1 MASIRQRTWESGG
14 KTQFRWV
21 VDYFDQTGKR
31 RLKTFKTKKAADSW
45 ATDTLYQVK
54 AGTHTPESA
63 SVTVKEAGERWI
75 EQARHD
81 GLERSTVTQYRQH
94 LDLHISPLIGAKKLS
109 RVTVPMVKDFQRL
122 LSEKGRS
129 SQMVTKITRSLGSIL
144 SEAQENG
151 LVSQNVVREMQQRK
165 RHQRGQAKRHKRKLE
180 IGKDIP
186 DKDEIRAILAT
197 AQGRWRPFVVTAL
210 FTGMRAS
217 ELRGL
222 TWANVDLEARTLTVR
237 QRADKW
243 NDIGSPKSEAG
254 EREIPLAPMVV
265 NTLKEWKLSCPRRN
279 RTEDQ
284 PGELHYVFPNGLGR
298 VESVGDLEG
307 VLDAEGVDVDHHRR
321 QPRLTHHR
329 GVVGDHV
336 LLGGDEEHI
345 HLPGLVPLG
354 AQDLD
359 VEAVSVV
366 PPVVE
371 GTRRDHRERTPDT
384 DPRTE
389 WTAEAPERDARIA
402 IGDGARCE
410 RRTQDQPA
418 TREPSGR
425 AAEVNRHV
433 G

>member
-1 MASIRQRTWESGG
+1 MASIRKRTWESGG

-21 VDYFDQTGKR
+21 LDYQDQTGKR

-45 ATDTLYQVK
+45 ATDTLFQVK

-63 SVTVKEAGERWI
+63 SVTAKEAGERWI

-94 LDLHISPLIGAKKLS
+94 LDLHIDPFIGAKKLS
-109 RVTVPMVKDFQRL
+109 RLTVPMVKDFQRL

-129 SQMVTKITRSLGSIL
+129 PQMVTKITSSLGSIL

-197 AQGRWRPFVVTAL
+197 AKGRWRPFVVKAL

-222 TWANVDLEARTLTVR
+222 TWANVDLEGKTLTVR

-265 NTLKEWKLSCPRRN
+265 NTLREWKLTCPHQN
-279 RTEDQ
+279 RTKDH
-284 PGELHYVFPNGLGR
+284 PGELHYVFPNTIGN
-298 VESVGDLEG
+298 VESHSNVHSRGFIPLQIAAG
-307 VLDAEGVDVDHHRR
+307 VTVDTGETDEDGKPILKAKYGLHALRHAAASLFIEQGMKPKRVQEIMGHSTISMTLDTY
-321 QPRLTHHR
+321 THLYPAPEDDQAAMAQLQAR
-329 GVVGDHV
+329 
-336 LLGGDEEHI
+336 LLG
-345 HLPGLVPLG
+345 
-354 AQDLD
+354 
-359 VEAVSVV
+359 
-366 PPVVE
+366 
-371 GTRRDHRERTPDT
+371 
-384 DPRTE
+384 
-389 WTAEAPERDARIA
+389 
-402 IGDGARCE
+402 
-410 RRTQDQPA
+410 
-418 TREPSGR
+418 
-425 AAEVNRHV
+425 
-433 G
+433 

>member
-1 MASIRQRTWESGG
+1 
-14 KTQFRWV
+14 
-21 VDYFDQTGKR
+21 
-31 RLKTFKTKKAADSW
+31 
-45 ATDTLYQVK
+45 
-54 AGTHTPESA
+54 
-63 SVTVKEAGERWI
+63 
-75 EQARHD
+75 
-81 GLERSTVTQYRQH
+81 
-94 LDLHISPLIGAKKLS
+94 
-109 RVTVPMVKDFQRL
+109 
-122 LSEKGRS
+122 
-129 SQMVTKITRSLGSIL
+129 MVTKITSSLGSIL

-298 VESVGDLEG
+298 VESHSNVHSRGFIPLQIAAGITVDTGEKDEDGNPILKAKYGLHALRHAAASLFIEQG
-307 VLDAEGVDVDHHRR
+307 MKPKRVQEIMGHSTISMTLDTY
-321 QPRLTHHR
+321 THLYPAPEDDQAAMAQLQAR
-329 GVVGDHV
+329 
-336 LLGGDEEHI
+336 LLG
-345 HLPGLVPLG
+345 
-354 AQDLD
+354 
-359 VEAVSVV
+359 
-366 PPVVE
+366 
-371 GTRRDHRERTPDT
+371 
-384 DPRTE
+384 
-389 WTAEAPERDARIA
+389 
-402 IGDGARCE
+402 
-410 RRTQDQPA
+410 
-418 TREPSGR
+418 
-425 AAEVNRHV
+425 
-433 G
+433 